1 MAKINPIG
9 GNDGFAKKIANWINN
24 SEGAQKVLRGINKNP
39 AVFSAITAFTL
50 ASILRPAAIG
60 LLPFSNDKDKK
71 CSQAS
76 AVSAGL
82 VELAAT
88 AAIFVPLNK
97 CIEKSSKAL
106 YKSKGTFYENNNV
119 ALRQFKS
126 VTNRGF
132 KLLFLIPISLAR
144 FALVKPLM
152 KKIFNSDDKETVKK
166 KQEQYQKDV
175 KRYMEAQVALAQV
188 EQEQKMLAQMESK
201 GLNVWA

>member
-1 MAKINPIG
+1 MKVDKVAG
-9 GNDGFAKKIANWINN
+9 KIANWINN
-24 SEGAQKVLRGINKNP
+24 SEGAQRVLKGINKNP

-60 LLPFSNDKDKK
+60 MLPFKNDKDKK
-71 CSQAS
+71 TSQAS

-82 VELAAT
+82 IELAAT

-97 CIEKSSKAL
+97 AIEKTSKCL
-106 YKSKGTFYENNNV
+106 YKSKGTFYSENNV

-152 KKIFNSDDKETVKK
+152 NSVFGDKEQHKEVKEEERK
-166 KQEQYQKDV
+166 LDK
-175 KRYMEAQVALAQV
+175 
-188 EQEQKMLAQMESK
+188 
-201 GLNVWA
+201 WA

>member
-1 MAKINPIG
+1 MKI
-9 GNDGFAKKIANWINN
+9 DKIAEGIANYINK

-39 AVFSAITAFTL
+39 AVFGAATSFVL

-60 LLPFSNDKDKK
+60 VLPFKNSKDKK

-82 VELAAT
+82 TELAAT
-88 AAIFVPLNK
+88 IAIFIPLNK
-97 CIEKSSKAL
+97 SIESSSKAL
-106 YKSKGTFYENNNV
+106 YKSKGTFYEGNNV

-132 KLLFLIPISLAR
+132 KLAFLIPMSLMR

-152 KKIFNSDDKETVKK
+152 DHMFKDKEKEK
-166 KQEQYQKDV
+166 EGKLDK
-175 KRYMEAQVALAQV
+175 
-188 EQEQKMLAQMESK
+188 
-201 GLNVWA
+201 WA

>member
-1 MAKINPIG
+1 VSKINSISS
-9 GNDGFAKKIANWINN
+9 AEKIANWINN
-24 SEGAQKVLRGINKNP
+24 SERAQKVLKGINKNP
-39 AVFSAITAFTL
+39 AVFSAITAFAM

-60 LLPFSNDKDKK
+60 VLPFKNKKDKK

-82 VELAAT
+82 VELGAT
-88 AAIFVPLNK
+88 TAVFMPLNK
-97 CIEKSSKAL
+97 VIEDTSKSL
-106 YKSKGTFYENNNV
+106 YKSTGTFYSGNNV

-152 KKIFNSDDKETVKK
+152 NKIFNNKEDVTKVAQQEEKRLDK
-166 KQEQYQKDV
+166 
-175 KRYMEAQVALAQV
+175 
-188 EQEQKMLAQMESK
+188 
-201 GLNVWA
+201 WA

>member
-1 MAKINPIG
+1 MKVDKVAQS
-9 GNDGFAKKIANWINN
+9 IANWINN
-24 SEGAQKVLRGINKNP
+24 SQGAQRVLRGINKNP

-50 ASILRPAAIG
+50 ASILRPATIG
-60 LLPFSNDKDKK
+60 LLPFKNDNDKKT
-71 CSQAS
+71 SQAS

-82 VELAAT
+82 IELAAT

-97 CIEKSSKAL
+97 VIENSSKAL
-106 YKSKGTFYENNNV
+106 YNSKGTFYEGNNV

-152 KKIFNSDDKETVKK
+152 TKVFGDKK
-166 KQEQYQKDV
+166 KDKKEKQKE
-175 KRYMEAQVALAQV
+175 MEDYLAAQVALAQLK
-188 EQEQKMLAQMESK
+188 QDQSLLARMVGGRLDK
-201 GLNVWA
+201 WA

>member
-1 MAKINPIG
+1 MKVNKVAQR
-9 GNDGFAKKIANWINN
+9 IANWINN
-24 SEGAQKVLRGINKNP
+24 SQGAQRVLRGINKNP

-50 ASILRPAAIG
+50 ASILRPATIG
-60 LLPFSNDKDKK
+60 LLPFKNDNDKKT
-71 CSQAS
+71 SQAS

-82 VELAAT
+82 IELAAT

-97 CIEKSSKAL
+97 VIENSSKAL
-106 YKSKGTFYENNNV
+106 YNSKGTFYEGNNV

-152 KKIFNSDDKETVKK
+152 TKVFGDKK
-166 KQEQYQKDV
+166 KDKKEKQKE
-175 KRYMEAQVALAQV
+175 MEDYLAAQVALAQLK
-188 EQEQKMLAQMESK
+188 QDQSLLARMVGGRLDK
-201 GLNVWA
+201 WA